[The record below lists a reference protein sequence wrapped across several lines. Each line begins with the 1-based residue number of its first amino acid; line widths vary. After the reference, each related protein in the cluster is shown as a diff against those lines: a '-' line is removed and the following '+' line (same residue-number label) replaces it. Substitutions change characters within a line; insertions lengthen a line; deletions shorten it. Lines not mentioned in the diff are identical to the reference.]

1 MTEREI
7 YEKHDNLCDIA
18 EAKKKKKKKNIDGFR
33 KKLMIPNYEISK
45 CPEHKVKSKIGNI
58 FADEKILEQYCVTIY
73 KIDPYFYE
81 HYKELTKVDKNGHN
95 YMLFKI
101 DSYFLDQILAAEIDE
116 KYLLKGIL
124 FLRKK
129 DKKHCKKK

>member
-58 FADEKILEQYCVTIY
+58 FADEKILEQYCY
-73 KIDPYFYE
+73 D
-81 HYKELTKVDKNGHN
+81 LQNR
-95 YMLFKI
+95 
-101 DSYFLDQILAAEIDE
+101 S
-116 KYLLKGIL
+116 L
-124 FLRKK
+124 FLWALQRTNKSWQK
-129 DKKHCKKK
+129 WS